1 MFKDRTPKWIRSLP
15 KVRSTWSPEL
25 QTLEGHTGMV
35 NAVAFSRDGQLLAS
49 ASGDTTVR
57 LWNPASGEA
66 LQMLEGHTGTVRAVA
81 FSRDGRLLALASD
94 DETVR
99 LWNPASG
106 EALQTLDGHT
116 GMVNAVA
123 FSQDGRLLASASGN
137 ETVRL
142 WNPASGEELQKLE
155 IDVEVEMISFST
167 KGPFLET
174 NRGLLKVE
182 CYTSPVSILQ
192 TDTITEIFVKE
203 HWLTRGS
210 EKVLWLPP
218 DYRPTPLA
226 FQNNI
231 FAFARLS
238 GHLIFVECS

>member
-35 NAVAFSRDGQLLAS
+35 NAVAFSQDGQLLAS
-49 ASGDTTVR
+49 ASGDKTV
-57 LWNPASGEA
+57 G
-66 LQMLEGHTGTVRAVA
+66 
-81 FSRDGRLLALASD
+81 
-94 DETVR
+94 
-99 LWNPASG
+99 
-106 EALQTLDGHT
+106 
-116 GMVNAVA
+116 
-123 FSQDGRLLASASGN
+123 
-137 ETVRL
+137 L
-142 WNPASGEELQKLE
+142 WNPASGEELQTLEGHTDWVNAVAFSQDGQLLASASGDEMVRLWDPASGEELQKLK
-155 IDVEVEMISFST
+155 IDAEVEMISFST

-226 FQNNI
+226 FQNNV